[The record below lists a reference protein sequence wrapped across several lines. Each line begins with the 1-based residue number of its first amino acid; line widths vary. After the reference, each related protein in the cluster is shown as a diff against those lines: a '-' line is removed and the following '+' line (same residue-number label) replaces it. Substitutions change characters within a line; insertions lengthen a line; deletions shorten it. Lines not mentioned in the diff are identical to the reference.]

1 MKKFRPYDA
10 AMRTLLAGACCFTIA
25 ASGWLA
31 AASLVLR
38 RPAYLGIAGLAVLFV
53 LQSLLTIGV
62 ISGRLSGRVA
72 RVVLAAG
79 ATGIVMVGGR
89 AMTVNLTGPHFEGY
103 AVIIGAVLIL
113 QGLVTLW
120 SLILSGRL
128 MPSAELH
135 RFGK

>member
-1 MKKFRPYDA
+1 V
-10 AMRTLLAGACCFTIA
+10 RTLLAGACCFTIA

-31 AASLVLR
+31 AMAVVLR
-38 RPAYLGIAGLAVLFV
+38 RPDYQGIAGLALLFV

-62 ISGRLSGRVA
+62 ISTKLGGRVA

-79 ATGIVMVGGR
+79 ATGIVAVGGR
-89 AMTVNLTGPHFEGY
+89 AIGANVTGPHFEGY
-103 AVIIGAVLIL
+103 AVVIGAVLIL

-120 SLILSGRL
+120 SLITSGRL
-128 MPSAELH
+128 TPAAELH